1 MTQGMNMPALP
12 HSDPVIAQI
21 VRLYLELFEHDG
33 YGELKLDIR
42 LLKRGQK
49 EIVISC
55 GKQYRFVINYDP
67 TRKSDGG
74 NSATS
79 DTDRSSDANSNN
91 GGMLQRS

>member
-1 MTQGMNMPALP
+1 MIQGTSMPAMS

-74 NSATS
+74 NSAMS

-91 GGMLQRS
+91 GDMLQRS

>member
-1 MTQGMNMPALP
+1 MTQGTSMPAMS

-21 VRLYLELFEHDG
+21 VRLYLKLLEHDG

-55 GKQYRFVINYDP
+55 GKQYRFVINYEP

-74 NSATS
+74 NTTIS
-79 DTDRSSDANSNN
+79 DTSGVNSNN
-91 GGMLQRS
+91 GDMLQQS